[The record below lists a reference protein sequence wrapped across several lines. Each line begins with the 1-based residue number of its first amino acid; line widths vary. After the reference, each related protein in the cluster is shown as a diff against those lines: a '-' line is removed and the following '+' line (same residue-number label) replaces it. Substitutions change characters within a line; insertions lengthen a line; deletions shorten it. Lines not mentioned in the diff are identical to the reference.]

1 MPPTYIPILSPT
13 TQIHD
18 DIILQ
23 LQALPIIQGIIATNR
38 IGTWYDNKGDLVS
51 LGTLS
56 PTNIRVWCDD
66 EGVIDVSPGPFL
78 SRYTLV
84 VSVIV
89 GQDLP
94 VTEITYNLGNAHTV
108 FEAICGS
115 VYYAFYTRQM
125 TFPGVAGQYPTGEG
139 RNGEWI
145 YLGKVSG
152 SDSEEFFE
160 AHFGWKLDYYRD
172 MTTIPVVWQT
182 TATSTTTSTST
193 STSTATAT

>member
-1 MPPTYIPILSPT
+1 MPTYIPIMSPT
-13 TQIHD
+13 SYIHD
-18 DIILQ
+18 DIIAQ
-23 LQALPIIQGIIATNR
+23 LQALPIITGIIAANR
-38 IGTWYDNKGDLVS
+38 IARWYDNKGDGTS
-51 LGTLS
+51 LGILS

-94 VTEITYNLGNAHTV
+94 VSEITYNLGSAHNV
-108 FEAICGS
+108 FEAICGA

-139 RNGEWI
+139 PQGEWI

-160 AHFGWKLDYYRD
+160 AHFGWTLNYYRD
-172 MTTIPVVWQT
+172 MQTIPPVWET
-182 TATSTTTSTST
+182 TAT